1 MTEVACEGEE
11 IWRLEELVP
20 LLLAVLLLLL
30 LLLELLVREV
40 GDVDAEEEEEKAVFA
55 FSAALFRTIL
65 WMRGV
70 YRFERS
76 TEDGDGDHREQSSTH

>member
-11 IWRLEELVP
+11 IRLEELVP

-40 GDVDAEEEEEKAVFA
+40 GDVDAEEEDEKAVFA

-65 WMRGV
+65 WMRRGV
-70 YRFERS
+70 
-76 TEDGDGDHREQSSTH
+76 